1 MSKMSKKVYH
11 RFHCVKSP
19 LADKKIAIS
28 LVHGL
33 VKKNMGHSNK
43 GRKYSGL
50 KSSLSTANGNN
61 MEMET
66 NMLRLHRTSR

>member
-1 MSKMSKKVYH
+1 MGE
-11 RFHCVKSP
+11 VKNICNQ
-19 LADKKIAIS
+19 L
-28 LVHGL
+28 LNL
-33 VKKNMGHSNK
+33 LEKNMGYSNK
-43 GRKYSGL
+43 GREYSGL